1 MISYNSFKKL
11 IGKVGKVTS
20 INGTAEYCDI
30 RVIDDTITFRRNGK
44 DTIERID
51 VNEMF
56 RFYCEQPIEN
66 INTTMARSYISG
78 RVQSPAVAI
87 LHKIYNDTL
96 EQNRSFWGRII
107 VRWQYGDV
115 NEKGGMVLGG
125 GCLSIIFMFLI
136 AIVINIGSFNNDI
149 GVNETHV
156 PCVIKKETV
165 GSFNSNDIERVNEI
179 LYNEDEVSFMNY
191 LAANII
197 CQLHK
202 GEKCVYIRYLKNNYV
217 VIKTDSQIHPVI
229 VSKDCLQRE

>member
-66 INTTMARSYISG
+66 INTTMA
-78 RVQSPAVAI
+78 
-87 LHKIYNDTL
+87 
-96 EQNRSFWGRII
+96 I
-107 VRWQYGDV
+107 VRWQYGDI

-165 GSFNSNDIERVNEI
+165 GYFNSNDIERVNEI

-202 GEKCVYIRYLKNNYV
+202 
-217 VIKTDSQIHPVI
+217 
-229 VSKDCLQRE
+229 

>member
-107 VRWQYGDV
+107 FR
-115 NEKGGMVLGG
+115 
-125 GCLSIIFMFLI
+125 
-136 AIVINIGSFNNDI
+136 
-149 GVNETHV
+149 
-156 PCVIKKETV
+156 
-165 GSFNSNDIERVNEI
+165 
-179 LYNEDEVSFMNY
+179 
-191 LAANII
+191 
-197 CQLHK
+197 
-202 GEKCVYIRYLKNNYV
+202 
-217 VIKTDSQIHPVI
+217 
-229 VSKDCLQRE
+229 